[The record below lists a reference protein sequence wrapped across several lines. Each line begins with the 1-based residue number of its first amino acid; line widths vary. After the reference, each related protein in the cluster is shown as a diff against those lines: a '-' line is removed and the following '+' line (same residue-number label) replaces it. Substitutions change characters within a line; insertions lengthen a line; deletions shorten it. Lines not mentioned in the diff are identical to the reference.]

1 MKPMTLTEKI
11 DAIVNLTQPAAR
23 GQVEQALR
31 ECAFTST
38 DDPAL
43 NALLVQALLAGQPLH
58 MVTDDGVGVA
68 TAADMA
74 RLGDRVHD
82 VLWSILRLKWHTV
95 IVAFLL
101 FFATGTGATVVAFKM
116 WPERLAPFF
125 DLPKVGVPVTDPRL
139 VTLDNLGADFVV
151 KTGPDG
157 TTYIYFDGKMQPLAG
172 KTNDGLN
179 FLYFKP

>member
-1 MKPMTLTEKI
+1 MKPMTLSEKI
-11 DAIVNLTQPAAR
+11 DAIINLTQPAAR

-31 ECAFTST
+31 ECAFTSA

-43 NALLVQALLAGQPLH
+43 NALHVQALLAGQPLR

-74 RLGDRVHD
+74 RLGDRVND
-82 VLWSILRLKWHTV
+82 VLWSILRLKWHVV
-95 IVAFLL
+95 IFAFLL
-101 FFATGTGATVVAFKM
+101 FFMAGTGTTLLAFKL
-116 WPERLAPFF
+116 WPERLAAVFN
-125 DLPKVGVPVTDPRL
+125 LPKVGVPVPDARL
-139 VTLDNLGADFVV
+139 VSLDNLGANFVV

-157 TTYIYFDGKMQPLAG
+157 TTYIYFEGKLQPLAG
-172 KTNDGLN
+172 KTNDDLN